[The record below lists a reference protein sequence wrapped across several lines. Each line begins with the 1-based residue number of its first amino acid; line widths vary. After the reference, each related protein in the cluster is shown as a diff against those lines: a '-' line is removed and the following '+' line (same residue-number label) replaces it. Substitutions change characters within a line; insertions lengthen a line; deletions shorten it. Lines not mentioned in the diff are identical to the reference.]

1 MPESIKRWQKM
12 QRRKEGMDVSTILE
26 RHQGSGVGDETTM
39 GDASYASMKATPRRK
54 STFGGGGGPLGT
66 PGTGKSS
73 IPSVKGV
80 GRGGRGV
87 AGAGRGRT
95 SGLPR
100 GRGRG
105 GRG

>member
-26 RHQGSGVGDETTM
+26 RHQGSGVGDETSV

-54 STFGGGGGPLGT
+54 STFGGGGATLST

-73 IPSVKGV
+73 TPSV
-80 GRGGRGV
+80 RGGGARGG
-87 AGAGRGRT
+87 ASAGRARA

-105 GRG
+105 GRGG